1 MKRVSIT
8 AKTRESGKGAVRRLR
23 AEGQIPAVLYGR
35 AVKPVA
41 VSVDRREFLAAV
53 KTEAGMNVLFNLSIP
68 GVDSGLARIRD
79 YQADPFRRE
88 FTHVD
93 FQAISLK
100 EKLEVEVPIKLVG
113 APPGVEEGG
122 VVEQARRSLH
132 LRALPDKIPSEIKI
146 DISALNI
153 GDGIHA
159 DEVIL
164 PEGVEFP
171 HRSNFT
177 IVAIVPPSKI
187 EEVAPPPEVVPEEAV
202 PAEGVEGA
210 PPPAAEKGAA
220 EGEGGEEKSKR

>member
-1 MKRVSIT
+1 MKRVSLK
-8 AKTRESGKGAVRRLR
+8 AETREGGKGAARRLR
-23 AEGQIPAVLYGR
+23 AEGRIPAVLYGR

-41 VSVDRREFLAAV
+41 VSVDRREFSSAV
-53 KTEAGMNVLFNLSIP
+53 KTEAGMNVLINLSIP

-100 EKLEVEVPIKLVG
+100 EKLEVEVPIRLVG
-113 APPGVEEGG
+113 DAPGVEEGG
-122 VVEQARRSLH
+122 VVEQPRRSLH
-132 LRALPDKIPSEIKI
+132 VRALPDKIPSEINV
-146 DISALNI
+146 DISTLNI

-159 DEVIL
+159 DEVTL

-177 IVAIVPPSKI
+177 IVAIVPPSKV

-202 PAEGVEGA
+202 PVEGAEEA
-210 PPPAAEKGAA
+210 PPPAAEEGAA
-220 EGEGGEEKSKR
+220 EGKGGEEKS